1 MLYHPQNATHFMNA
15 HITTNQIDWNPILS
29 RMNYA
34 AGQSLPTYTGDLK
47 AALLNHAGLTSH
59 PKGEEAYQLAREMA
73 RLTTF
78 CDPEIV
84 YWFSRL
90 VSLMND

>member
-1 MLYHPQNATHFMNA
+1 MNL
-15 HITTNQIDWNPILS
+15 HVTSNQIDWNPIIS
-29 RMNYA
+29 RMQYTE
-34 AGQSLPTYTGDLK
+34 GHSLPTYSGDLK
-47 AALLNHAGLTSH
+47 TALLNHVGLTNH